1 LLLLKYHLIL
11 QFISSCSQVQIFTI
25 AQKVRFYIN
34 NLLMLLGSDG
44 VSAWTTRFGI
54 AGSDGKLATET
65 NSTQPNGDAIPWGT
79 GKLLSNASASA
90 SASSSIP
97 ATAASSSVAPAASA
111 AASSADVVAAVA
123 SPSAVESSSA
133 TPVPSVAQVVSNTN
147 ANSGSM
153 VKPALTLVSAA
164 AAAYFAL

>member
-1 LLLLKYHLIL
+1 
-11 QFISSCSQVQIFTI
+11 
-25 AQKVRFYIN
+25 
-34 NLLMLLGSDG
+34 MLLGSDG

-164 AAAYFAL
+164 VAAYFAL